1 VHHRIERDTR
11 RLDPLLLLVSVAL
24 AGYGLALIYSG
35 SLARFGS
42 PGAVLRGPVAKQ
54 ALFLI
59 IGLILAAVLARLD
72 YRGLRAVAPL
82 AYALCIGL
90 LAVVLVVGAS
100 EYGSRRW
107 IALAGFQF
115 QPSEPA
121 KLATILLLARLFAAA
136 GGRALPGRV
145 FALSLCVAAVPAAL
159 VYKEPDLGT
168 AVVFFTVWLGMG
180 YMAGARPRHLAL
192 LAGLALVA
200 LPFIML
206 VAVHGYQKDR
216 LAAFFNPTYDPL
228 GTGYNAN
235 QAAISIGSGG
245 WLGKGWTKGPQTQLE
260 FLRTQTTDYIFSVL
274 GEELGFVGAMV
285 LFALFLLL
293 LLRGLQAAAVA
304 PDDFGRL
311 LATGIVVM
319 LLTQVFINVGVN
331 IRLFPVTGI
340 PLPFISQ
347 GGSSL
352 LSVFAS
358 VGLLQSVRARRRLP
372 GAGWPSSRL
381 EWSQ

>member
-1 VHHRIERDTR
+1 MHHRIERDSP
-11 RLDPLLLLVSVAL
+11 RLDPLLLLVSLAL
-24 AGYGLALIYSG
+24 ACYGLALIYSG
-35 SLARFGS
+35 SLGRFGS
-42 PGAVLRGPVAKQ
+42 PAAVLRGPIAKQ
-54 ALFLI
+54 ALFLA
-59 IGLILAAVLARLD
+59 IGLAITVALARYD
-72 YRGLRAVAPL
+72 YRGWRAVAPL
-82 AYALCIGL
+82 AYALCAAL
-90 LAVVLVVGAS
+90 LAVVLLIGAS

-107 IALAGFQF
+107 IAVGGFQF

-121 KLATILLLARLFAAA
+121 KLATILLLARLFAGT
-136 GGRALPGRV
+136 GGRALPART
-145 FALSLCVAAVPAAL
+145 FALSLVLAVVPAAL
-159 VYKEPDLGT
+159 VFKEPDLGT
-168 AVVFFTVWLGMG
+168 ALVFLAVWLGMG
-180 YMAGARPRHLAL
+180 FMAGARPRHLAL
-192 LAGLALVA
+192 LAGLALAA
-200 LPFIML
+200 LPFVML

-216 LAAFFNPTYDPL
+216 LVAFFNPNYDPL

-285 LFALFLLL
+285 LFALFLVL
-293 LLRGLQAAAVA
+293 LLRGLQVAALA

-311 LATGIVVM
+311 VATGIVVM

-352 LSVFAS
+352 LSVFAA
-358 VGLLQSVRARRRLP
+358 VGLLQSVRARRRPP
-372 GAGWPSSRL
+372 GAGRSGGRL
-381 EWSQ
+381 EWAA

>member
-1 VHHRIERDTR
+1 MQQRIERDSR
-11 RLDPLLLLVSVAL
+11 GLDPLLLLVSVAL
-24 AGYGLALIYSG
+24 AVYGLALIYSG
-35 SLARFGS
+35 SLPRFGS
-42 PGAVLRGPVAKQ
+42 PAAVLRGPIAKQ
-54 ALFLI
+54 ALFLLL
-59 IGLILAAVLARLD
+59 GLVLMVVLARLD
-72 YRGLRAVAPL
+72 YRGWRAVAPL
-82 AYALCIGL
+82 AYALGLGL
-90 LAVVLVVGAS
+90 LAAVLLVGTS

-107 IALAGFQF
+107 ISLAGFQF

-121 KLATILLLARLFAAA
+121 KLATILLLARLFAAT
-136 GGRALPGRV
+136 GGRTVPAGT
-145 FALSLCVAAVPAAL
+145 FALTLALAAVPAAL
-159 VYKEPDLGT
+159 VFKEPDLGT
-168 AVVFFTVWLGMG
+168 AVVFLAVWLGMG
-180 YMAGARPRHLAL
+180 YMAGARLRHLAL
-192 LAGLALVA
+192 LSGLAVAA
-200 LPFIML
+200 LPFVML
-206 VAVHGYQKDR
+206 VAVHGYQKER
-216 LAAFFNPTYDPL
+216 LAAFFNPNHDPL
-228 GTGYNAN
+228 GAGYNAN

-245 WLGKGWTKGPQTQLE
+245 WLGQGWTKGPQTQLE

-274 GEELGFVGAMV
+274 GEELGFVGAML
-285 LFALFLLL
+285 LFALFLTL
-293 LLRGLQAAAVA
+293 LLRGLQVAALA

-340 PLPFISQ
+340 PLPLISQ

-358 VGLLQSVRARRRLP
+358 VGLLQSVRARRRPP